1 MSKNHPH
8 AVTTAIISRNLPVN
22 REPYDPKEL
31 ILDMPAA
38 YHLSKSIL
46 DDPKTGIEQK
56 IKASQFM
63 TVLEIKAREMGI
75 NLNQKG
81 RVQKVSRSELKRD
94 FKPSTMEV
102 SPLDVALLYKNHI

>member
-1 MSKNHPH
+1 MSKNRPH
-8 AVTTAIISRNLPVN
+8 AVTTAIISHNVPVN

-38 YHLSKSIL
+38 YHLAKSVL
-46 DDPKTGIEQK
+46 DDPKSGIPQK

-81 RVQKVSRSELKRD
+81 RVKKISKRELKRD
-94 FKPSTMEV
+94 FKTSTMEV
-102 SPLDVALLYKNHI
+102 SPLDVALLYKNH

>member
-1 MSKNHPH
+1 MSKNHTH
-8 AVTTAIISRNLPVN
+8 AVAKAIISRNLPVN

-46 DDPKTGIEQK
+46 DDPKSGIEQK
-56 IKASQFM
+56 IRASQFM
-63 TVLEIKAREMGI
+63 TMLEIKAREMGI

-81 RVQKVSRSELKRD
+81 RVRKVSRSELKHD
-94 FKPSTMEV
+94 FKTSTLGV
-102 SPLDVALLYKNHI
+102 NPLDVALLYKNH

>member
-1 MSKNHPH
+1 MSKNHTH
-8 AVTTAIISRNLPVN
+8 AVTKAVISRNLPVN

-38 YHLSKSIL
+38 YHLAKSVL
-46 DDPKTGIEQK
+46 DDPKSGIEQK
-56 IKASQFM
+56 LKASRFM

-81 RVQKVSRSELKRD
+81 RVQNISRSELKRN

-102 SPLDVALLYKNHI
+102 SPLDVALLYKNR

>member
-1 MSKNHPH
+1 MSKNHTH
-8 AVTTAIISRNLPVN
+8 AVTTAIISHNVPVN
-22 REPYDPKEL
+22 REPYDPEEL

-38 YHLSKSIL
+38 YHLAKSVL
-46 DDPKTGIEQK
+46 DDPKSGIEQK
-56 IKASQFM
+56 LKASQFM

-94 FKPSTMEV
+94 FKMSTMEV

>member
-1 MSKNHPH
+1 MSKNRPH
-8 AVTTAIISRNLPVN
+8 AVTTAIISHNVPVN

-38 YHLSKSIL
+38 YQLAKSVL
-46 DDPKTGIEQK
+46 DDPKSGIPQK

-81 RVQKVSRSELKRD
+81 RVQKISRSELKRD

-102 SPLDVALLYKNHI
+102 SPLDVALLYKNH

>member
-1 MSKNHPH
+1 MSKNRPH
-8 AVTTAIISRNLPVN
+8 AVTTAIISHNLPSN

-38 YHLSKSIL
+38 YHLAKSVL
-46 DDPKTGIEQK
+46 DDPKSGIEQK

-81 RVQKVSRSELKRD
+81 RVEKISRSELKRD
-94 FKPSTMEV
+94 FKTSTLGV
-102 SPLDVALLYKNHI
+102 NPLDVALLYKNH

>member
-8 AVTTAIISRNLPVN
+8 AVTTAIISHNLPVN
-22 REPYDPKEL
+22 KEPYDPKEL
-31 ILDMPAA
+31 ILDMPAV

-46 DDPKTGIEQK
+46 NDPKSGIQQK

-63 TVLEIKAREMGI
+63 TVLEIKAKEMGI

-81 RVQKVSRSELKRD
+81 RVRKVSRSELKRD
-94 FKPSTMEV
+94 FKMSTLSV
-102 SPLDVALLYKNHI
+102 NPLDVALLYKNH

>member
-1 MSKNHPH
+1 MSKSRPH
-8 AVTTAIISRNLPVN
+8 AVTTAIISHNVPVN
-22 REPYDPKEL
+22 REPYDPEEL

-38 YHLSKSIL
+38 YHLAKSVL
-46 DDPKTGIEQK
+46 DDPKSGIPQK

-81 RVQKVSRSELKRD
+81 RFQKVSRSELKRD
-94 FKPSTMEV
+94 FKTSTMGV
-102 SPLDVALLYKNHI
+102 SPLDVALLYKNH

>member
-1 MSKNHPH
+1 MSKNHTH
-8 AVTTAIISRNLPVN
+8 AVTTAIISRNLPVSK
-22 REPYDPKEL
+22 EPYDPKEL

-46 DDPKTGIEQK
+46 DDPKSGIEQK

-75 NLNQKG
+75 DLNQKG
-81 RVQKVSRSELKRD
+81 RVKKVSKRELKRD
-94 FKPSTMEV
+94 FKTSTMEV
-102 SPLDVALLYKNHI
+102 NPLDIALLYKNH

>member
-1 MSKNHPH
+1 MSKNHTH
-8 AVTTAIISRNLPVN
+8 AVAKAIISRNLPSN
-22 REPYDPKEL
+22 REPYDPTEL

-38 YHLSKSIL
+38 YHLAKSVL
-46 DDPKTGIEQK
+46 DDPKSGIEQK

-94 FKPSTMEV
+94 FKTSTLGV
-102 SPLDVALLYKNHI
+102 NPLDVALLYKNH